1 MEDSRNY
8 KTLNLVQEEL
18 LSGTV
23 RNYPVLYDKSHEDY
37 KEFNAVKKA
46 WVEVANSLEFME
58 NGTEIFTEAV
68 ARRCSIKYVL
78 RNFAKFTG
86 NMCQSLKKS
95 LLEKMRTPA
104 GRLLLI
110 RLLLIPTRIC
120 LEKKN
125 SFRALIS

>member
-68 ARRCSIKYVL
+68 ARRCSIKYVFL
-78 RNFAKFTG
+78 EISQNSQETCVRV
-86 NMCQSLKKS
+86 LK
-95 LLEKMRTPA
+95 
-104 GRLLLI
+104 
-110 RLLLIPTRIC
+110 
-120 LEKKN
+120 
-125 SFRALIS
+125 RAFLKR